1 MSNGFLPLL
10 ILLGIF
16 WAFSSASRGKSK
28 GKKPG
33 GVNRPAAGAKPAAP
47 VRPSSLM
54 DSRFAKEFPHLF
66 TGLSEMLEAPAAAPQ
81 PAPPRQGSLPA
92 PEPEGTDP
100 CHDDYASLPSGSL
113 SAETEEG
120 IDPCH
125 DGWAPTPEAPSEA
138 EEAHAPGGPGL
149 SWSGNELVRGFIYSE
164 ILKRKIG

>member
-1 MSNGFLPLL
+1 
-10 ILLGIF
+10 
-16 WAFSSASRGKSK
+16 
-28 GKKPG
+28 
-33 GVNRPAAGAKPAAP
+33 
-47 VRPSSLM
+47 M

-66 TGLSEMLEAPAAAPQ
+66 TGLSEMPEAPAAAPQ

-125 DGWAPTPEAPSEA
+125 DGWA
-138 EEAHAPGGPGL
+138 HAPGGPGL